1 MNKGRKTLTALL
13 LLSGL
18 FPVQTVLAQTTQPNE
33 QNVRKEHLEY
43 CVSQLTVQVAQIQA
57 IEGIKKQPNLTGRQ
71 KLQQIGQILAPEQKQ
86 QLMACLE
93 QPMPSPSP

>member
-18 FPVQTVLAQTTQPNE
+18 FPVQTVLAQTDQPNE
-33 QNVRKEHLEY
+33 QNIRKEHLDY
-43 CVSQLTVQVAQIQA
+43 CVSQLTVQVAQSQG
-57 IEGIKKQPNLTGRQ
+57 IEGIKKQPNLTGPQ
-71 KLQQIGQILAPEQKQ
+71 TLAPEQKQ
-86 QLMACLE
+86 ELMACRE